1 MFRHIFGFQSVN
13 NVTCLRP
20 AHPEAKPVEGL
31 TVYYTIHFSAYD
43 GSATTAYDVVYDVTG
58 AAQFTPLSC
67 TWWAD
72 GKIPE

>member
-1 MFRHIFGFQSVN
+1 M
-13 NVTCLRP
+13 
-20 AHPEAKPVEGL
+20 
-31 TVYYTIHFSAYD
+31 YYTIHFSAYD